1 MKFKV
6 SSKDLF
12 RKTAIIVEM
21 NEKLPKKLQKK
32 SFRPVLPLDY
42 WDFIPKDPQQ
52 EENCLNPNRRV
63 LSHAQVAQCS
73 VITWFNLHF
82 LFI

>member
-21 NEKLPKKLQKK
+21 KEKHPKNLQRKN
-32 SFRPVLPLDY
+32 FRAELPLDY
-42 WDFIPKDPQQ
+42 WNFIPRDPQQ
-52 EENCLNPNRRV
+52 EENSLNPNRRV

-73 VITWFNLHF
+73 LITSFNLHAC
-82 LFI
+82 FI